1 MSCNKKMKN
10 KKNKF
15 NLIKNTV
22 KKINYI
28 EKNKKKFLYK
38 ENKNTVKT
46 ILKILAK
53 DASKK

>member
-1 MSCNKKMKN
+1 MKN
-10 KKNKF
+10 NNNKF

-38 ENKNTVKT
+38 ENKNTVKKT
-46 ILKILAK
+46 LKTLIK
-53 DASKK
+53 NGKQ